1 MLPTLKDAVQA
12 TDESTPPAPLGG
24 TRSEAVRRL
33 QIGLSGLAAMILMV
47 ALASVVLDRARQTDA
62 TTVPE
67 AAATTEPVQAAP
79 APKGDPLAEAGVVPD
94 LPAVPTPTP
103 TQSPAVMP
111 EQGKSLETQDE

>member
-1 MLPTLKDAVQA
+1 MLPKLRDTAQP
-12 TDESTPPAPLGG
+12 TDETAPPAPLGG

-67 AAATTEPVQAAP
+67 AAATTEPVQTAP

-94 LPAVPTPTP
+94 LPAEPSPKP

-111 EQGKSLETQDE
+111 EQGKSLENQGE